1 MYYILF
7 LYPLPKY
14 LSTVFLETAVKQK
27 NAVLLSVDHKAAP
40 IGIGGKNVAAVLSK
54 HPIFI
59 GGHPMLG
66 RRLRGSTS
74 QSQYV
79 GCINNVYIN
88 MNSINL
94 GPERAYG
101 RVIAGICPT
110 I

>member
-40 IGIGGKNVAAVLSK
+40 IGIGGKNIAAVVSR